1 MKPES
6 PVEAAGIHQRAPMA
20 GIGEVL
26 PGGGEADE
34 RHERIDPAGWLPMRS
49 EPIWPIAAMAAGPD
63 CQGMKL
69 RPRKTLT
76 REIGL
81 LLRQSFRLTLRLT
94 RIKEQLMSTAT
105 ITSKG
110 QLTLPKAVRDALDL
124 HPGDRVNFVR
134 MEDGRYAVLPANL
147 PVMALKGIIAGP
159 AAPVSL
165 ESMDRA
171 IASGASDA

>member
-1 MKPES
+1 M
-6 PVEAAGIHQRAPMA
+6 H
-20 GIGEVL
+20 
-26 PGGGEADE
+26 
-34 RHERIDPAGWLPMRS
+34 
-49 EPIWPIAAMAAGPD
+49 
-63 CQGMKL
+63 
-69 RPRKTLT
+69 
-76 REIGL
+76 
-81 LLRQSFRLTLRLT
+81 LT
-94 RIKEQLMSTAT
+94 RIQELLMSTAT

-134 MEDGRYAVLPANL
+134 MEDGRYAVLPANR
-147 PVMALKGIIAGP
+147 PVMALKGMIAAP

>member
-1 MKPES
+1 M
-6 PVEAAGIHQRAPMA
+6 
-20 GIGEVL
+20 
-26 PGGGEADE
+26 
-34 RHERIDPAGWLPMRS
+34 
-49 EPIWPIAAMAAGPD
+49 
-63 CQGMKL
+63 
-69 RPRKTLT
+69 
-76 REIGL
+76 
-81 LLRQSFRLTLRLT
+81 LLRHSFGLTLRLT
-94 RIKEQLMSTAT
+94 RIKEQLISTAT

-134 MEDGRYAVLPANL
+134 MEDGRYAVLPANR

-165 ESMDRA
+165 ERMDRA